1 MQQQKNDKTT
11 CLLLALT
18 TIFWGSLYTAS
29 KVLLDVIQPFTL
41 LCLRYI
47 IAAIAMTIL
56 QRLRKPD
63 SNGKPRRIK
72 GGDWKY
78 VIMFGLGGY
87 VLSIGLQQYGT
98 KLAGASLASLINCMN
113 PIAICFFAVLLL
125 HERMTMK
132 KVVCIVSAVAGAVCI
147 VGGDAGGGHI
157 LGIALSLGSVLT
169 WSALSV
175 FMRSF
180 SQKYDALTVT
190 TYGIYV
196 AAIGTLPLM
205 LREIITHPEMDFLHA
220 KYILV
225 LFYVAIFCTTIPHS
239 LWNYCLSRAEASTC
253 SLFYP
258 IQPLTSMV
266 LGVLLLNEHMTVGFI
281 AGAVLIEK
289 GERERLHLGKN
300 VLAHVRLDAHAE
312 LVAVHGHD
320 ILCERP
326 QQIRA
331 EKPRHQQEKGF
342 IEAVRQQAV
351 ERVARGIREHQL
363 RRYRKDRHH
372 EIKQQQLPVRGIVGK
387 EHPHTAPGKV
397 FLFFHGLHASFSR
410 SATASA
416 SQRLFHSLSAW
427 PRTHTAVTRCFCR
440 SPSSS
445 CHISA
450 FLSSPSRRFQP
461 RFFQSRSH
469 PLFKAF
475 TIY

>member
-63 SNGKPRRIK
+63 PNGKPRRIK
-72 GGDWKY
+72 GGDWKF

-180 SQKYDALTVT
+180 TQKYDAL
-190 TYGIYV
+190 
-196 AAIGTLPLM
+196 
-205 LREIITHPEMDFLHA
+205 D
-220 KYILV
+220 
-225 LFYVAIFCTTIPHS
+225 
-239 LWNYCLSRAEASTC
+239 
-253 SLFYP
+253 
-258 IQPLTSMV
+258 
-266 LGVLLLNEHMTVGFI
+266 
-281 AGAVLIEK
+281 
-289 GERERLHLGKN
+289 
-300 VLAHVRLDAHAE
+300 
-312 LVAVHGHD
+312 
-320 ILCERP
+320 
-326 QQIRA
+326 
-331 EKPRHQQEKGF
+331 
-342 IEAVRQQAV
+342 
-351 ERVARGIREHQL
+351 
-363 RRYRKDRHH
+363 RKS
-372 EIKQQQLPVRGIVGK
+372 VV
-387 EHPHTAPGKV
+387 
-397 FLFFHGLHASFSR
+397 
-410 SATASA
+410 
-416 SQRLFHSLSAW
+416 
-427 PRTHTAVTRCFCR
+427 
-440 SPSSS
+440 
-445 CHISA
+445 
-450 FLSSPSRRFQP
+450 
-461 RFFQSRSH
+461 
-469 PLFKAF
+469 
-475 TIY
+475 

>member
-63 SNGKPRRIK
+63 PNGKPRRIK

-87 VLSIGLQQYGT
+87 VLS
-98 KLAGASLASLINCMN
+98 
-113 PIAICFFAVLLL
+113 
-125 HERMTMK
+125 
-132 KVVCIVSAVAGAVCI
+132 I

-190 TYGIYV
+190 TCGIYV

-205 LREIITHPEMDFLHA
+205 LREIITHPEIDFLHA

-281 AGAVLIEK
+281 AGAVLIVF
-289 GERERLHLGKN
+289 GVLYSTLGK
-300 VLAHVRLDAHAE
+300 
-312 LVAVHGHD
+312 
-320 ILCERP
+320 
-326 QQIRA
+326 
-331 EKPRHQQEKGF
+331 EKNR
-342 IEAVRQQAV
+342 
-351 ERVARGIREHQL
+351 
-363 RRYRKDRHH
+363 
-372 EIKQQQLPVRGIVGK
+372 
-387 EHPHTAPGKV
+387 
-397 FLFFHGLHASFSR
+397 
-410 SATASA
+410 
-416 SQRLFHSLSAW
+416 
-427 PRTHTAVTRCFCR
+427 
-440 SPSSS
+440 
-445 CHISA
+445 
-450 FLSSPSRRFQP
+450 
-461 RFFQSRSH
+461 
-469 PLFKAF
+469 
-475 TIY
+475 

>member
-1 MQQQKNDKTT
+1 MQSQRNDKTT
-11 CLLLALT
+11 YLLLALT
-18 TIFWGSLYTAS
+18 TVLWGSLYTAS

-63 SNGKPRRIK
+63 PNGKPRRIK

-147 VGGDAGGGHI
+147 VGGDAGGGHL

-190 TYGIYV
+190 TCGIYV

-220 KYILV
+220 KYILG

-258 IQPLTSMV
+258 I
-266 LGVLLLNEHMTVGFI
+266 
-281 AGAVLIEK
+281 
-289 GERERLHLGKN
+289 
-300 VLAHVRLDAHAE
+300 
-312 LVAVHGHD
+312 
-320 ILCERP
+320 
-326 QQIRA
+326 
-331 EKPRHQQEKGF
+331 
-342 IEAVRQQAV
+342 
-351 ERVARGIREHQL
+351 
-363 RRYRKDRHH
+363 
-372 EIKQQQLPVRGIVGK
+372 
-387 EHPHTAPGKV
+387 
-397 FLFFHGLHASFSR
+397 
-410 SATASA
+410 
-416 SQRLFHSLSAW
+416 
-427 PRTHTAVTRCFCR
+427 
-440 SPSSS
+440 
-445 CHISA
+445 
-450 FLSSPSRRFQP
+450 
-461 RFFQSRSH
+461 
-469 PLFKAF
+469 
-475 TIY
+475 

>member
-1 MQQQKNDKTT
+1 MQQQKTDKTT

-63 SNGKPRRIK
+63 PNGKPRRIK
-72 GGDWKY
+72 GGDWKF

-125 HERMTMK
+125 HERMTM
-132 KVVCIVSAVAGAVCI
+132 
-147 VGGDAGGGHI
+147 
-157 LGIALSLGSVLT
+157 
-169 WSALSV
+169 SALSV

-180 SQKYDALTVT
+180 TQKYDALTVT
-190 TYGIYV
+190 TCGIYV

-281 AGAVLIEK
+281 AGAVLIVF
-289 GERERLHLGKN
+289 GVLYSTLGK
-300 VLAHVRLDAHAE
+300 
-312 LVAVHGHD
+312 
-320 ILCERP
+320 
-326 QQIRA
+326 
-331 EKPRHQQEKGF
+331 EKNR
-342 IEAVRQQAV
+342 
-351 ERVARGIREHQL
+351 
-363 RRYRKDRHH
+363 
-372 EIKQQQLPVRGIVGK
+372 
-387 EHPHTAPGKV
+387 
-397 FLFFHGLHASFSR
+397 
-410 SATASA
+410 
-416 SQRLFHSLSAW
+416 
-427 PRTHTAVTRCFCR
+427 
-440 SPSSS
+440 
-445 CHISA
+445 
-450 FLSSPSRRFQP
+450 
-461 RFFQSRSH
+461 
-469 PLFKAF
+469 
-475 TIY
+475 

>member
-63 SNGKPRRIK
+63 PNGKPRRIK
-72 GGDWKY
+72 GGDWKF

-190 TYGIYV
+190 TCGIYV

-205 LREIITHPEMDFLHA
+205 LREIITAF
-220 KYILV
+220 
-225 LFYVAIFCTTIPHS
+225 
-239 LWNYCLSRAEASTC
+239 
-253 SLFYP
+253 
-258 IQPLTSMV
+258 
-266 LGVLLLNEHMTVGFI
+266 
-281 AGAVLIEK
+281 
-289 GERERLHLGKN
+289 
-300 VLAHVRLDAHAE
+300 
-312 LVAVHGHD
+312 
-320 ILCERP
+320 
-326 QQIRA
+326 
-331 EKPRHQQEKGF
+331 
-342 IEAVRQQAV
+342 AV
-351 ERVARGIREHQL
+351 EL
-363 RRYRKDRHH
+363 
-372 EIKQQQLPVRGIVGK
+372 LPVPCRG
-387 EHPHTAPGKV
+387 EHLFSVLPDSAAHLDGARCPAAERAHDGRLYCRCGAYRVRCAV
-397 FLFFHGLHASFSR
+397 FNARQREKQMSR
-410 SATASA
+410 LGYARCC
-416 SQRLFHSLSAW
+416 RLS
-427 PRTHTAVTRCFCR
+427 
-440 SPSSS
+440 
-445 CHISA
+445 
-450 FLSSPSRRFQP
+450 
-461 RFFQSRSH
+461 
-469 PLFKAF
+469 
-475 TIY
+475 

>member
-63 SNGKPRRIK
+63 PNGKPRRIK

-190 TYGIYV
+190 TCGIYV

-220 KYILV
+220 KYIL
-225 LFYVAIFCTTIPHS
+225 
-239 LWNYCLSRAEASTC
+239 
-253 SLFYP
+253 
-258 IQPLTSMV
+258 
-266 LGVLLLNEHMTVGFI
+266 
-281 AGAVLIEK
+281 AVLC
-289 GERERLHLGKN
+289 GDFLHDHS
-300 VLAHVRLDAHAE
+300 A
-312 LVAVHGHD
+312 
-320 ILCERP
+320 
-326 QQIRA
+326 
-331 EKPRHQQEKGF
+331 F
-342 IEAVRQQAV
+342 AV
-351 ERVARGIREHQL
+351 ELLSLPCRGEHLFSVLPDSAAHLDGARCPAAERAYDGRLYCRCGAYRVRCAVFNARQRE
-363 RRYRKDRHH
+363 
-372 EIKQQQLPVRGIVGK
+372 KQM
-387 EHPHTAPGKV
+387 
-397 FLFFHGLHASFSR
+397 SR
-410 SATASA
+410 LGYARCC
-416 SQRLFHSLSAW
+416 RLS
-427 PRTHTAVTRCFCR
+427 
-440 SPSSS
+440 
-445 CHISA
+445 
-450 FLSSPSRRFQP
+450 
-461 RFFQSRSH
+461 
-469 PLFKAF
+469 
-475 TIY
+475 

>member
-63 SNGKPRRIK
+63 PNGKPRRIK
-72 GGDWKY
+72 GSDWKY

-190 TYGIYV
+190 TCGIYV

-205 LREIITHPEMDFLHA
+205 LREIIIHPEMDFLHA

-225 LFYVAIFCTTIPHS
+225 LFM
-239 LWNYCLSRAEASTC
+239 WR
-253 SLFYP
+253 
-258 IQPLTSMV
+258 
-266 LGVLLLNEHMTVGFI
+266 
-281 AGAVLIEK
+281 
-289 GERERLHLGKN
+289 
-300 VLAHVRLDAHAE
+300 
-312 LVAVHGHD
+312 
-320 ILCERP
+320 
-326 QQIRA
+326 
-331 EKPRHQQEKGF
+331 
-342 IEAVRQQAV
+342 
-351 ERVARGIREHQL
+351 
-363 RRYRKDRHH
+363 
-372 EIKQQQLPVRGIVGK
+372 
-387 EHPHTAPGKV
+387 
-397 FLFFHGLHASFSR
+397 FS
-410 SATASA
+410 A
-416 SQRLFHSLSAW
+416 RLFHIRCGITVSPVQRRAHVLCLPDSAA
-427 PRTHTAVTRCFCR
+427 HLDGARCPAAERAHDGRLYCR
-440 SPSSS
+440 CGAYRVGVLYST
-445 CHISA
+445 
-450 FLSSPSRRFQP
+450 LGKEKNR
-461 RFFQSRSH
+461 
-469 PLFKAF
+469 
-475 TIY
+475 